1 LIDYKSGDY
10 LSIKSYLIKKLID
23 FDLIPKSLRWKK
35 SATGLGTIY
44 SDLYTMLIN
53 EHDIQ
58 GIKKMN
64 NVMYNIGLKQGP
76 EILKELDLERNLEGC
91 AYVLLTMHRIVGM
104 KSKIVEKNDKKIIIH
119 VSHCSWGNH
128 IAGWTPGTCNSIA
141 HSETGLVMGI
151 LPDALHQYTKKR
163 SLGNEVCELII
174 SMN

>member
-1 LIDYKSGDY
+1 MN
-10 LSIKSYLIKKLID
+10 IKSYLSKKLID
-23 FDLIPKSLRWKK
+23 LDLIPKSLRWRK
-35 SATGLGTIY
+35 SAKGLGTIY

-53 EHDIQ
+53 EHDIP

-76 EILKELDLERNLEGC
+76 EVLKELGLDKNLEGC
-91 AYVLLTMHRIVGM
+91 AYAVLAMHRIVSM
-104 KSKIVEKNDKKIIIH
+104 KSKIVEKSDKKIVIH

-128 IAGWTPGTCNSIA
+128 IDGWTPGTCNSIA
-141 HSETGLVMGI
+141 CSETGLVKGI

-174 SMN
+174 STN